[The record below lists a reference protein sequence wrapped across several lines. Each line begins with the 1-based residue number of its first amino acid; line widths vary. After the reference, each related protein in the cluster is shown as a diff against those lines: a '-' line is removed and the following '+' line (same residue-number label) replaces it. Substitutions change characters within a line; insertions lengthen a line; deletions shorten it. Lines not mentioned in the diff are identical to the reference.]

1 VDRTG
6 ACSPPRVR
14 FLARGWGLSGPEV
27 KNFSTGSLRLPEGH
41 RANRSVS
48 APSVGDTAVR
58 FPNAIV
64 GIVLTEFSAY
74 VWSNEPGVRHY
85 GRQG

>member
-1 VDRTG
+1 VLAPVRSFSG
-6 ACSPPRVR
+6 ARS
-14 FLARGWGLSGPEV
+14 LSGPEV
-27 KNFSTGSLRLPEGH
+27 KNFSTGSLRLPKGH

-48 APSVGDTAVR
+48 APFVGDTAVP

-74 VWSNEPGVRHY
+74 V
-85 GRQG
+85 